1 MEIYKEFLRNI
12 IGIFKEKKHLKIG
25 IQNVGDYRND
35 EVEQLQS
42 LIKSDSLNIS
52 GVMNKMQWLEY
63 FE

>member
-1 MEIYKEFLRNI
+1 MEIYKEFLQNI